1 MNIGGFTLS
10 NRIWHDFTN
19 EWIWDD
25 MGLSKNATEDA
36 PNDKLPCSIKMMM
49 MMKTSGFGWFT
60 RRLTAFRNASIMFSS
75 VDTQIMECS
84 RVKSGRLGVGE
95 IFFFSYDWNV
105 CCVCHKTWRKE
116 CRCFSPKSEHGDI
129 LEDVGNPKVNVGHE
143 NGNKRPEL
151 LMASSCTAV
160 HDEIMMLGLCSYRLA
175 RFLDQVLHSPE
186 QFLCFMMGS
195 PSHLRKTTCFR
206 PPINSRVW
214 CVPSDNP
221 WLVG

>member
-1 MNIGGFTLS
+1 MNIGGFTLN

-25 MGLSKNATEDA
+25 MGLSLKMRQKMPQMTNGHVQSRWWWKPVDLGDSPDASLPSAMLRSCSPQWTAKSWNAQE
-36 PNDKLPCSIKMMM
+36 
-49 MMKTSGFGWFT
+49 
-60 RRLTAFRNASIMFSS
+60 ASLG
-75 VDTQIMECS
+75 DLELE
-84 RVKSGRLGVGE
+84 KS
-95 IFFFSYDWNV
+95 FFSYDWNA

-116 CRCFSPKSEHGDI
+116 CRCFSPKAEHGDI

-143 NGNKRPEL
+143 NGNKGPEL

-175 RFLDQVLHSPE
+175 RFL
-186 QFLCFMMGS
+186 GS
-195 PSHLRKTTCFR
+195 SSTFSWAISMFHDGIPIPLEENDMFQTTNQLASLMCAH
-206 PPINSRVW
+206 
-214 CVPSDNP
+214 DNP